1 MRSVQACVWLADNP
15 FMKKPLG
22 ERFRDALPH
31 LGAVGLSLTAYFA
44 LLVPLAV
51 LDTSPRP
58 LGLIVYVVLMASPVV
73 GAVVVLKL
81 QGRPNDLRS
90 VVVKPY
96 VRAFLV
102 AAVAMLVL
110 ALEGVIPFFNENG
123 VGVVIVAAAFLT
135 LIVVPFVIPTLRFL
149 MWLVSP
155 PTPR

>member
-1 MRSVQACVWLADNP
+1 MRNVQAGVWLADNP
-15 FMKKPLG
+15 TMKKPLG

-31 LGAVGLSLTAYFA
+31 LGAVGLSLVAYFA
-44 LLVPLAV
+44 FLVPLAV
-51 LDTSPRP
+51 LDASPRP
-58 LGLIVYVVLMASPVV
+58 LGLIVYVVVMASPVI

-81 QGRPNDLRS
+81 QSRPNDLGS

-96 VRAFLV
+96 VRAFLM

-110 ALEGVIPFFNENG
+110 ALENVISFFNENG
-123 VGVVIVAAAFLT
+123 VSVVIVAGAFLT

-155 PTPR
+155 PTRR